1 MINFWAVMTD
11 ETGCEFGAGV
21 QAPDRATARD
31 MLRDMYPE
39 SRIAQLES
47 PEDTRRREAEI
58 YERVRREM
66 DGPDYLDEDEYC
78 EECGETLGSHWDC
91 PNCGS

>member
-1 MINFWAVMTD
+1 MIHFHAVMTD
-11 ETGCEFGAGV
+11 ETGCEFGAGI
-21 QAPDRATARD
+21 QAPDREAAHE

-58 YERVRREM
+58 YARISGEYD
-66 DGPDYLDEDEYC
+66 DGYDYDYEDD
-78 EECGETLGSHWDC
+78 L
-91 PNCGS
+91 